1 MRKLICLFLILS
13 VFFFGIDV
21 LKAQSEPV
29 IGAQVFIEP
38 GQSPE
43 QIESWFRILNET
55 GMTVC
60 RIRMFEEYMKKPDG
74 SWDFSLFDQAFK
86 AADKYHIKVFATLFP
101 ATINNSVGGFKFPES
116 EEHLSRIATYIEK
129 TVSHFKSFQSL
140 YGWVLMNEPGT
151 GGGVP
156 DTEFTNRQFEAWKKK
171 QVKPA
176 YDSKNYT
183 LLVNFDKE
191 KFLLDYNTWYLG
203 WIEKEIRKWD
213 ARSAIHVNNHQIFQN
228 VAEYDFPA
236 WRPFL
241 TSLGASAHPSWHFG
255 YFNRSQYAMALAAN
269 CEIIRSGAGELPFWI
284 TELQGGN
291 NTYSGNKGFC
301 PTAEE
306 ITQWLWTGVGS
317 GVQGIIFWCLNPRS
331 IGEEA
336 GEWALLDFQNNPTDR
351 MEAIRKTVD
360 AIAPNRQFFDDAKP
374 LDSPISI
381 VYIRESLWAE
391 GLVQQKDGDDNNYE
405 GRHIGGVIKS
415 AISFFEVLAQNGI
428 KSNLKEI
435 DEFDWNQKDYTG
447 KCIILADQV
456 SVPSLYWKSLEN
468 FVQKGGLLIVEGLTA
483 FYDENMLS
491 LNGTG
496 FPLRDVFGGELSEVR
511 CIPGDF
517 DMTIGGIKMPVHLWK
532 GYIHNLTGTQIA
544 VENEHITAIENNYGK
559 GKVVWTPSLIGL
571 GAWRSKNKSPF
582 SDFLRQELP
591 EQIKQFPFTFKSRQD
606 GMMMQTLKS
615 GKKYLTVIINKSGQ
629 TKTVELTNQYSLTP
643 KVLFSEKNTEISGN
657 YLTIENEGTAVIEWE

>member
-1 MRKLICLFLILS
+1 MIKLIRFTLVLF
-13 VFFFGIDV
+13 VFLCGSNV
-21 LKAQSEPV
+21 LNAQNEPY

-43 QIESWFRILNET
+43 QIESWFRILHEN

-74 SWDFSLFDQAFK
+74 SWDFSLFDEAFR

-101 ATINNSVGGFKFPES
+101 ATVNNSVGGFKFPES
-116 EEHLSRIATYIEK
+116 EEHLQQIATYIEK

-151 GGGVP
+151 GGYVP
-156 DTEFTNRQFEAWKKK
+156 QTKFTEQQFEEWKKK

-176 YDSKNYT
+176 YNSKNYT
-183 LLVNFDKE
+183 SPVNFDKK
-191 KFLLDYNTWYLG
+191 KFLLDYNTWYLN
-203 WIEKEIRKWD
+203 WIEKEVRKQD
-213 ARSAIHVNNHQIFQN
+213 AKSNIHVNNHQIFEN

-255 YFNRSQYAMALAAN
+255 YFNRSQYTMALAAN

-306 ITQWLWTGVGS
+306 ITQWLWTGIGT

-336 GEWALLDFQNNPTDR
+336 GEWALLDFQDNPTDR
-351 MEAIRKTVD
+351 VLAIRNVTG
-360 AIAPNRQFFDDAKP
+360 AIAAKKEFFNHAKP
-374 LDSPISI
+374 LDSPVSI
-381 VYIRESLWAE
+381 LYIRESLWAE
-391 GLVQQKDGDDNNYE
+391 GEVQYKDNDDKNYE
-405 GRHIGGVIKS
+405 GRHPGGVIKS
-415 AISFFEVLAQNGI
+415 AVSFFEILAENGI

-435 DEFDWNQKDYTG
+435 NEFDWNQKDYTG
-447 KCIILADQV
+447 KCIILANQV
-456 SVPSLYWKSLEN
+456 SVPSGYWKSLEN
-468 FVQKGGLLIVEGLTA
+468 FVQNGGKLIVEGLTA

-491 LNGTG
+491 LNSTG
-496 FPLRDVFGGELSEVR
+496 FPLRELFGGELSEVR

-517 DMTIGGIKMPVHLWK
+517 DMTFGRIKMPVHLWK
-532 GYIHNLTGTQIA
+532 GYIHNLTGTPIA
-544 VENEHITAIENNYGK
+544 TENDHITAIENKYGK
-559 GKVVWTPSLIGL
+559 GKVVWIPSLIGL
-571 GAWRSKNKSPF
+571 GAGRTGNKSPL
-582 SDFLRQELP
+582 SGFLRQELD
-591 EQIKQFPFTFKSRQD
+591 EQIKQLPFIFKSHQD
-606 GMMMQTLKS
+606 GMIMQTLQAD
-615 GKKYLTVIINKSGQ
+615 KKYVTVIINKSGQ
-629 TKTVELTNQYSLTP
+629 TQTVELTNQSLKPT
-643 KVLFSEKNTEISGN
+643 VLFPDKNIEVSRGN
-657 YLTIENEGTAVIEWE
+657 LVIASEGTLVVGWE